1 MTVIMTQT
9 GHDMIGSVTATKTDM
24 TDSDTMTTP
33 LLDDGKISY
42 FGTVKL
48 LKVKVHGKPRNVQ
61 TFTRQGKRRY
71 NMKQLISKA
80 PSAPALKKRVLEAD
94 MTVQNHGMKTD
105 DMLE

>member
-1 MTVIMTQT
+1 MTQT
-9 GHDMIGSVTATKTDM
+9 GHDMIGSVTATKTD
-24 TDSDTMTTP
+24 TMTTP
-33 LLDDGKISY
+33 LLDDGKIPY

-61 TFTRQGKRRY
+61 TFTKQGKRRY

-80 PSAPALKKRVLEAD
+80 SSAPALKKRVLEAD
-94 MTVQNHGMKTD
+94 ITVQNHGMKTD